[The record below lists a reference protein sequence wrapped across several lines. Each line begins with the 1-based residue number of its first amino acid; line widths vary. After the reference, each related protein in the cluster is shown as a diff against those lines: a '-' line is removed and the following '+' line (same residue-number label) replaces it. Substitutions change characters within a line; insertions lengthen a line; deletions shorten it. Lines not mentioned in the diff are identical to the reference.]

1 MEAIKVPIL
10 ARRCLTSGRIDAL
23 WPESNAAAR
32 FATLLTAHAMPI
44 GCNQMTRDDKRLA
57 DPRR

>member
-1 MEAIKVPIL
+1 MEAIEVPIL
-10 ARRCLTSGRIDAL
+10 ARRCLASGHIAAL

-44 GCNQMTRDDKRLA
+44 GCNQMTRDDKRST